1 MIGWGRSMSTSRAS
15 RAVLFAGLLPVTC
28 PLLMLPMYWPLT
40 LWVYTWRSY
49 PWTVMEGTMHGGGVD
64 GERTIYGM
72 DYLWGEGG
80 LSRGWDCT
88 WRLYPWAVMEGTMHG
103 GGVEGGEPSKGWNIH
118 GILISLQSLFLQLI
132 VTPPIIS
139 PGTFVMV
146 LHLLAVVCANSPS
159 LAGTLLKQSKWT
171 ACLPNVG

>member
-1 MIGWGRSMSTSRAS
+1 MGVGWTGREPSM
-15 RAVLFAGLLPVTC
+15 G
-28 PLLMLPMYWPLT
+28 W
-40 LWVYTWRSY
+40 
-49 PWTVMEGTMHGGGVD
+49 
-64 GERTIYGM
+64 TIYGGRG
-72 DYLWGEGG
+72 DYLEGETVHGGCIHG
-80 LSRGWDCT
+80 LSWRGLC
-88 WRLYPWAVMEGTMHG
+88 M
-103 GGVEGGEPSKGWNIH
+103 GVGWEGGEPSKGWTIY

-171 ACLPNVG
+171 ACLPNVVTRANCS